1 MLLKPLLLNS
11 YDTAGGAA
19 IATIRLHRGF
29 LSIGVDSR
37 LLVMQKGSG
46 DPSVIMP
53 DARNLLQ
60 KVHAYIPAHSDERIT
75 RQLHAGGAGLFS
87 PARRPDQLAAH
98 IRKLNPDLIHLFWI
112 NSGFVQIESLKS
124 FNKPIVWTLHDMWP
138 FTGGCH
144 YDNECR
150 RFQKMCGTCPALAS
164 NNERDLSRQIWKR
177 KFKAWKDIPIV
188 VVATSKWIAEMAQS
202 SSLFKERRIEVIPN
216 GIDTQK
222 YKPLD
227 KTIARAAFNL
237 PVDKKLLLFTAFGA
251 TTDRRK
257 GTHFLEAAL
266 KKLSRDGWSEQIE
279 LVVAGASPYEDP
291 PDLGMKV
298 HFIGNMQDE
307 VSQVLLYSAADAT
320 IAPSMQENLSNAV
333 MESLSCG
340 TPVVAF
346 DVGGMSDMIDHLKNG
361 YLAEPFSDSDLGDG
375 IRWVLESGSRHE
387 MLSRCA
393 RRTVVDRFELTSI
406 AHRYLSLYQ
415 TLIH

>member
-19 IATIRLHRGF
+19 IATNRLHRGF
-29 LSIGVDSR
+29 LSVGVDSR
-37 LLVMQKGSG
+37 LLVMHQSSG

-60 KVHAYIPAHSDERIT
+60 KIYAYIPAHLDERIT
-75 RQLHAGGAGLFS
+75 RQLHASGAGLFS

-112 NSGFVQIESLKS
+112 NSGFVQIESLKR

-150 RFQKMCGTCPALAS
+150 MFQKMCGSCPALAS

-177 KFKAWKDIPIV
+177 KFSAWKDIPIV
-188 VVATSKWIAEMAQS
+188 VVATSRWIAEMAQS

-227 KTIARAAFNL
+227 KTTARAAFNL

-257 GTHFLEAAL
+257 GNHFLEAAL
-266 KKLSRDGWSEQIE
+266 KRLSWEGWSERIE
-279 LVVAGASPYEDP
+279 LVVVGASPYETP

-298 HFIGNMQDE
+298 HFLGNMQDE

-340 TPVVAF
+340 TPVIAF
-346 DVGGMSDMIDHLKNG
+346 DIGGMPDMISHLENG
-361 YLAEPFSDSDLGDG
+361 YLARHFVADELAEG
-375 IRWVLESGSRHE
+375 IKWVLESGSRHE
-387 MLSRCA
+387 RLSRGA
-393 RRTVVDRFELTSI
+393 RQTVLDRFDVTAV